1 MSAPCATV
9 RAVVARVVIDTRSIV
24 EKRSGIGNYTET
36 LVKHLVP
43 LATDIDFLLLRHPD
57 MREPLV
63 EASNVRELHFPGE
76 TKSTATVFRLGRA
89 HSFADYD
96 LYHSP
101 GDLVPLGLR
110 CPWVVTTHDMM
121 WLEAPKLASG
131 FLPVRLANGL
141 WYRWTIGNGLRGAR
155 RVIAISQ
162 ATADGIARVFPEEVA
177 KVRVVHH
184 GIDRQRYYAGQGGA
198 RERIGDLISPNF
210 RYSLIVGQGS
220 PYKNHDGMIRAFVD
234 ATRDEPDHKLVLLR
248 RFSRVDRAMQ
258 RLLRQPEVRDKVI
271 TVPFV
276 PDDTLLTLYRHAEM
290 VLFVSH
296 YEGFGLPALEAMAL
310 GAPVLA
316 STSPAVAEITGD
328 GALHVGSRD
337 HAGIVEGIRRLSSD
351 AVLRKKVAAAGQR
364 RAEDFSW
371 ARCAEQTL
379 AVYREALSS
388 ETPSAAGSRPATAET
403 DTEES
408 D

>member
-1 MSAPCATV
+1 M
-9 RAVVARVVIDTRSIV
+9 ARVVIDTRSVV

-43 LATDIDFLLLRHPD
+43 LAPDIDFLLLRHPD

-63 EASNVRELHFPGE
+63 EASNAQELHFPGE

-121 WLEAPKLASG
+121 WLEAPKLASA

-162 ATADGIARVFPEEVA
+162 ATADGIARVFPDQVD

-184 GIDRQRYYAGQGGA
+184 GIDPQRYHAGQGGP
-198 RERIGDLISPNF
+198 RERLDDIISSDF

-234 ATRDEPDHKLVLLR
+234 ATRDQPDHKLVLLR

-258 RLLRQPEVRDKVI
+258 RLLRQPEVRAKVV

-276 PDDTLLTLYRHAEM
+276 SSDLLLTLYRHAEM
-290 VLFVSH
+290 VLCISH

-316 STSPAVAEITGD
+316 STSPAVAEITGN
-328 GALHVGSRD
+328 GALHVNSRD
-337 HAGIVEGIRRLSSD
+337 HGGIVEGIRRLSGD
-351 AVLRKKVAAAGQR
+351 APLRQELIQAGQR
-364 RAEDFSW
+364 RAGCFSW
-371 ARCAEQTL
+371 PRCAEQTL
-379 AVYREALSS
+379 AVYREALRSD
-388 ETPSAAGSRPATAET
+388 TAPAPGSR
-403 DTEES
+403 
-408 D
+408 